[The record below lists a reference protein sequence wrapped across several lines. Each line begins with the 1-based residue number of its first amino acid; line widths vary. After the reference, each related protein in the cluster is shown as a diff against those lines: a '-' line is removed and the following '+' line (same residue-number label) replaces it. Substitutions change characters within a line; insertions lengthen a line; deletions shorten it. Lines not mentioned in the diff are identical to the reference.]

1 MKKLILSAIFA
12 GFLVFSGGLI
22 PVNNNSTTVYAE
34 ENADSSKYSDFEG
47 IIPSAKNGAKD
58 ATKKLSKRIQNGQVN
73 MGDIIIIIIKMID
86 LVTKLA
92 GTVAVLFLI
101 YGGYQYMIGSISDDK
116 EGAKKTIQ
124 YAIIGLIITFM
135 AYLIVNLVK
144 VQFLGG

>member
-1 MKKLILSAIFA
+1 MKKIILSAIFA
-12 GFLVFSGGLI
+12 GFLIFGGI
-22 PVNNNSTTVYAE
+22 STNSNIIYA
-34 ENADSSKYSDFEG
+34 ADNPTEYTDFDG
-47 IIPSAKNGAKD
+47 IIPSGEGSNVSI
-58 ATKKLSKRIQNGQVN
+58 ATKELSRKIKTGQVN

-92 GTVAVLFLI
+92 GTIAVLFLI

-124 YAIIGLIITFM
+124 YAFMGLIVTFM